1 MTTLATWL
9 ADPSFRARLVD
20 ALADAIVAHT
30 LRTIPSPSRSGAS
43 PGVRPAPL
51 TDTTCRVGKVS
62 PAAECGPLAS
72 SGISSA
78 KTHSA
83 ANITQPQGGAR

>member
-30 LRTIPSPSRSGAS
+30 LRTSPSPSRSGAS
-43 PGVRPAPL
+43 PGVRPAPH
-51 TDTTCRVGKVS
+51 
-62 PAAECGPLAS
+62 AEHGPTNIA
-72 SGISSA
+72 
-78 KTHSA
+78 HS
-83 ANITQPQGGAR
+83 TGG